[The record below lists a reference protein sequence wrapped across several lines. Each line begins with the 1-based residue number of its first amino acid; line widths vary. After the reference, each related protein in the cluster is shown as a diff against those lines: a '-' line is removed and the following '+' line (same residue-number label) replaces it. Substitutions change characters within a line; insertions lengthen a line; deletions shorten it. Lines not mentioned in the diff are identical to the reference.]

1 MREKEML
8 KQLKGKP
15 FIVSMEQTF
24 MDKENLYFVFEHC
37 KYGTLSKL
45 ITESGRLEHALARFY
60 SASILQ
66 SLQQCFDLKIMHR
79 DLKPENILIDEQKHL
94 KLVSDSW
101 IRCNS

>member
-37 KYGTLSKL
+37 KYGTLSNL
-45 ITESGRLEHALARFY
+45 I
-60 SASILQ
+60 
-66 SLQQCFDLKIMHR
+66 
-79 DLKPENILIDEQKHL
+79 
-94 KLVSDSW
+94 
-101 IRCNS
+101 